1 MIDWLIKKNETY
13 FLGVSRMCSSG
24 VSNYLVVLV
33 YGFEY
38 LNHQNGINVI
48 VTYIEPG
55 GRRDSSFYISQL
67 LLISIFISKT

>member
-38 LNHQNGINVI
+38 LNHQNGINKINGNVI

-55 GRRDSSFYISQL
+55 GRRDSSF
-67 LLISIFISKT
+67 IFHNFC